1 MHFKIKNIPKNMQI
15 IPKNISKNMQFL
27 LENMSKNMHNLI
39 MLERKAFNFLENW
52 KNTKQNE
59 CLLIKGARQIGKTFI
74 VREFAKNHYEN
85 FIEIN
90 FEKNP
95 EMKAAFDG
103 SLDVENL
110 IKEITVR
117 IPRINFVPNKTLLFL
132 DEIQACPQARTA
144 LKFLAQQ
151 NNFDV
156 IATGS
161 LLGINYKDISSIPV
175 GYERQYEMHSLDFEE
190 FLWAIGIDKTVI
202 SSLKNNFDKNI
213 PVPDETNKVMQKY
226 LREFMIVGG
235 MPAVIN
241 KFLETNNYN
250 EVHDE
255 QQKIL
260 NDYLNDIAKY
270 ASTAD
275 KPKARNCYLSI
286 PRQLAKENTK
296 FKFGEVEKG
305 GTARKYAN
313 CLDWLRDANLIRY
326 CYNCVPPEFPLAAYV
341 RQEQFRIYTNDIGLL
356 ICMYGF
362 EMKKAILTDSL
373 KGSAKGG
380 IYENLIADFLV
391 KKGYPLYYFKR
402 DDSSSEVEFLIE
414 KECSV
419 VPIEVKSKKGS
430 TSSLDTLL
438 KKDDVKFGYKI
449 IDGNLGITEKKKTIP
464 HYMTMFI

>member
-1 MHFKIKNIPKNMQI
+1 MQI
-15 IPKNISKNMQFL
+15 TSKNISKNMQFL

-117 IPRINFVPNKTLLFL
+117 IPRIKFVSNKTLLFL

-213 PVPDETNKVMQKY
+213 PVPDETNKIMQKY
-226 LREFMIVGG
+226 LREFMLVGG

-362 EMKKAILTDSL
+362 EMKQAILTDSL

-438 KKDDVKFGYKI
+438 KKDDVELGYKI
-449 IDGNLGITEKKKTIP
+449 VDGNLGISEKKKTIP

>member
-15 IPKNISKNMQFL
+15 ISKNISKNMQTL

-362 EMKKAILTDSL
+362 EMKQAILTDSL

>member
-1 MHFKIKNIPKNMQI
+1 MHNNI
-15 IPKNISKNMQFL
+15 KNISKNMQFT
-27 LENMSKNMHNLI
+27 LEKYSKNMHNYS
-39 MLERKAFNFLENW
+39 MLRRKALDFLLNW
-52 KNTKQNE
+52 KQTKQNE
-59 CLLIKGARQIGKTFI
+59 CLLIKGARQIGKTYI
-74 VREFAKNHYEN
+74 VREFAKSYYEN

-95 EMKAAFDG
+95 EMKSAFDG
-103 SLDVENL
+103 NLDVDNL
-110 IKEITVR
+110 IREISLR
-117 IPRINFVPNKTLLFL
+117 MLGIKFEPQKTLLFL

-151 NNFDV
+151 DDFDV

-190 FLWAIGIDKTVI
+190 FLWAIGISEEVI
-202 SSLKNNFDKNI
+202 NSLKINFENKTPIQN
-213 PVPDETNKVMQKY
+213 ETNKIMQKY
-226 LREFMIVGG
+226 LREFMIIGG

-250 EVHDE
+250 DVHAE
-255 QQKIL
+255 QEKIL

-296 FKFGEVEKG
+296 FKYGEVEKG

-326 CYNCVPPEFPLAAYV
+326 CYNCIPPEFPLAAYV

-356 ICMYGF
+356 ICMYGYQ
-362 EMKKAILTDSL
+362 MKEAILTDSL

-414 KECSV
+414 KDCSV

-438 KKDDVKFGYKI
+438 KKEETKYGYKI
-449 IDGNLGITEKKKTIP
+449 IDGNIGQVDKKITIP
-464 HYMTMFI
+464 HYMAMFL

>member
-1 MHFKIKNIPKNMQI
+1 MQI
-15 IPKNISKNMQFL
+15 TSKNISKNMQLL
-27 LENMSKNMHNLI
+27 LENISKNMHNLI

-95 EMKAAFDG
+95 EMKVAFDG

-117 IPRINFVPNKTLLFL
+117 IPRIKFVPNTTLLFL

-213 PVPDETNKVMQKY
+213 PVSDETNKVMQKY

-362 EMKKAILTDSL
+362 EMKQAILTDSL

-430 TSSLDTLL
+430 TSSLDTIL
-438 KKDDVKFGYKI
+438 KKEDVKYGYKI
-449 IDGNLGITEKKKTIP
+449 IDGNLGIAEKKKTIP